1 MADEPQCEQ
10 GSAKPSLG
18 WETSV
23 RYYLEGIPKTANLL
37 ELDVSK
43 NLFLG
48 HLQGLVDS
56 AKRALREI
64 SGEDILIILSF
75 GDWHISGL
83 IEDGFQVRV
92 QDGSSVALT
101 CGLLDRIVRTD
112 MMRVTLKFLGENEF
126 SIKRSR
132 ESNDPPLLISPARFC
147 AACALADMHR
157 ALFFCPLEDHWSDIA
172 GFHAL
177 QVAET
182 VAMMKMLNREDP
194 LNAPTVE
201 REIFSKRAR
210 EGAAA
215 RLANDVDGKQ
225 AAKREVFALWKEW
238 KKGKLPKIRTVEQ
251 FAIEA
256 LRRHPRLTNLSTIRN
271 WSAKWNR
278 ELKSERGNPAS

>member
-18 WETSV
+18 WKTSV
-23 RYYLEGIPKTANLL
+23 RYFLEDIPKTAKLR
-37 ELDVSK
+37 ELDVSEF
-43 NLFLG
+43 LFMG
-48 HLQGLVDS
+48 HLQSLVDS
-56 AKRALREI
+56 AKHMLREI
-64 SGEDILIILSF
+64 SDEDVLMILDF
-75 GDWHISGL
+75 GDWYISGL
-83 IEDGFQVRV
+83 IEDGFQVRD
-92 QDGSSVALT
+92 QHGSSVVLT
-101 CGLLDRIVRTD
+101 SGLLDRIARTD
-112 MMRVTLKFLGENEF
+112 IVRLTLKFLGENEF
-126 SIKRSR
+126 TIKRSP
-132 ESNDPPLLISPARFC
+132 ESNEPPLLVSPVRFC

-157 ALFFCPLEDHWSDIA
+157 ALFFSPLEDHWSDIA

-182 VAMMKMLNREDP
+182 VAMMKILNREDRLNP
-194 LNAPTVE
+194 LTVE
-201 REIFSKRAR
+201 RELLSRRAR